1 MMGMVFYPYA
11 DIQDMLW
18 ASEIVRVERSD
29 HNNLLRWDE
38 VRLNLPGD
46 PKYYPTPPWMS
57 KV

>member
-29 HNNLLRWDE
+29 PNNPFRWDE
-38 VRLNLPGD
+38 VGLNLPGD
-46 PKYYPTPPWMS
+46 PN
-57 KV
+57 